1 MTSRNDVAVEKLDR
15 AIAAL
20 TDRVGPDARRHG
32 WTEETQFAALRYL
45 EDWRAD
51 LLADGRIKPDHH
63 IEWAFWCVDAG
74 LHTKTTDERDDR
86 LELIRDVDLYV
97 SRMYH

>member
-1 MTSRNDVAVEKLDR
+1 SRSSRFNCKLSE
-15 AIAAL
+15 
-20 TDRVGPDARRHG
+20 RVGPDARRHG
-32 WTEETQFAALRYL
+32 WTEETQFTALKHL
-45 EDWRAD
+45 EDWRSD
-51 LLADGRIKPDHH
+51 LLADGRIKPDHALA
-63 IEWAFWCVDAG
+63 WDFWYDMVG